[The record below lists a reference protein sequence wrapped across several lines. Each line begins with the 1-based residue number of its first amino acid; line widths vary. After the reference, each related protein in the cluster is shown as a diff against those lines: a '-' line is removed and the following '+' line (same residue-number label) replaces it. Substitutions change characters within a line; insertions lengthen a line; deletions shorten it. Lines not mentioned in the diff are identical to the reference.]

1 MWRPPSTSWC
11 YCPIY
16 VHNVADS
23 PLEDLRHLAALS
35 ALVTT
40 VPPEQRPLIE
50 PIITDLQARIGPSV
64 PKRRAAALL
73 DISVQALDLWIKQGR
88 IETHRALGAHRTAI
102 DTAGLIW
109 TANQI
114 PPGTT
119 RPGRL
124 VDRARARERQRA
136 EFWRFNEHVARRD
149 IRATRRLPLLERVQ
163 QIDELNRGLVFL
175 SEAARAKPQI
185 GERPRTGIEQSIRVT
200 PVASGW
206 GLANYWLWM

>member
-1 MWRPPSTSWC
+1 MWHPPSTSWC
-11 YCPIY
+11 YYPFY
-16 VHNVADS
+16 VHNVATN

-88 IETHRALGAHRTAI
+88 IETQRAPGAHRTAI

-119 RPGRL
+119 RPGRF
-124 VDRARARERQRA
+124 VDRALTRRRRQQ
-136 EFWRFNEHVARRD
+136 EFWRFNEAAAIADTRAIAGLAFERRVEHIDALNASLAEVANM
-149 IRATRRLPLLERVQ
+149 RL
-163 QIDELNRGLVFL
+163 
-175 SEAARAKPQI
+175 
-185 GERPRTGIEQSIRVT
+185 RPRTSSTSNRKPALTRID
-200 PVASGW
+200 
-206 GLANYWLWM
+206 

>member
-1 MWRPPSTSWC
+1 M
-11 YCPIY
+11 
-16 VHNVADS
+16 HNIAAN

-88 IETHRALGAHRTAI
+88 IETQRAPGAHRTAI
-102 DTAGLIW
+102 ETAGLIW

-136 EFWRFNEHVARRD
+136 EFWRFHEHVARRD
-149 IRATRRLPLLERVQ
+149 IRETRCLPLLERVQ
-163 QIDELNRGLVFL
+163 QIDELNGGLAL
-175 SEAARAKPQI
+175 ISEVARTKPQI
-185 GERPRTGIEQSIRVT
+185 GERLRAGIENPDGV
-200 PVASGW
+200 
-206 GLANYWLWM
+206 